1 MRIAFLGDSL
11 TEGLPGESYLH
22 RLKSALPGH
31 TLMNWGRGGDTIV
44 SLHERLGE
52 LEFEPRPDAVFLWV
66 GVNDAIVMESPYYL
80 TGREASG
87 DSVFAADDEFA
98 FYYRRTLDH
107 LSPRTAR
114 VLAVGPLFC
123 GEDLRDPLNSR
134 IAGLAEIVRGLCRDY
149 PNAGFVDMR
158 SDFFADDTAQRTL
171 PERPGLRFT
180 TDGVHLSSVGADIV
194 ARVFLRHIA
203 RLDW

>member
-11 TEGLPGESYLH
+11 TEGVPGESYLR
-22 RLKSALPGH
+22 RLESTLPGH
-31 TLMNWGRGGDTIV
+31 TLLNWGRGGDTVV

-52 LEFEPRPDAVFLWV
+52 LAFEPRPDAVFLWV

-80 TGREASG
+80 TGREAG
-87 DSVFAADDEFA
+87 GNEVFAADDEFA
-98 FYYRRTLDH
+98 YYYRRTLDH
-107 LSPRTAR
+107 LSPRAGR

-134 IAGLAEIVRGLCRDY
+134 IAGLAAIVRGLCRDY
-149 PNAGFVDMR
+149 PNLGFVDMR
-158 SDFFADDTAQRTL
+158 EEFFADEAAARAL
-171 PERPGLRFT
+171 PDPFGLRFT
-180 TDGVHLSSVGADIV
+180 VDGVHLGSTGADIV
-194 ARVFLRHIA
+194 ARVLLRHIA

>member
-1 MRIAFLGDSL
+1 VRIAFLGDSL
-11 TEGLPGESYLH
+11 TEGVPGESYL
-22 RLKSALPGH
+22 RQLESALPGH
-31 TLMNWGRGGDTIV
+31 ALLNWGRGGDTIV

-52 LEFEPRPDAVFLWV
+52 LGFEPRPDAVFLWV

-98 FYYRRTLDH
+98 FYYRRTLDY

-114 VLAVGPLFC
+114 VLAVGPLLC

-134 IAGLAEIVRGLCRDY
+134 IAGLAAIVRGLCRDW
-149 PNAGFVDMR
+149 PNVNFVNMR
-158 SDFFADDTAQRTL
+158 EEFLADEAASRAL
-171 PERPGLRFT
+171 PERPGLRYT
-180 TDGVHLSSVGADIV
+180 IDGVHLNSTGADIV